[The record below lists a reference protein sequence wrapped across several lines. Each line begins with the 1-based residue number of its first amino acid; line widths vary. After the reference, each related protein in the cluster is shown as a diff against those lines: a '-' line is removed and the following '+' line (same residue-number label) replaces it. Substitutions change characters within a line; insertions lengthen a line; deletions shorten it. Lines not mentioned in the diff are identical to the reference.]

1 MFSSSAVKSGGM
13 STPRKLLLA
22 ATLAAPLAGTPAAAE
37 ASPASSSYFAK
48 TETIIG
54 GPSALAAILAEQG
67 APARPGPVQLAAPLL
82 SNASYQVRDAAIRTA
97 DLPATPRN
105 LVSPAVFSGKPDIF
119 GTVALKVNHTP
130 LDGRWQRAYR
140 AGVGGAASAFA
151 SSLRATNEKTRLD
164 AINRYVNRKV
174 RFMDDERQY
183 GRADV
188 WSTANSTLGRGR
200 GDCED
205 YAIAKIE
212 LLRSAGFS
220 ERDLYLVVLKDLV
233 RRADHA
239 VAVVRSGDHMYVLD
253 NGTDELLDSEA
264 VSDYRP
270 ILTFSA
276 YGTWT
281 HGYRVEGPVTVAA
294 NERQPIASA
303 VATAAGAGQRSRS
316 ASLLAFNTGLSR

>member
-1 MFSSSAVKSGGM
+1 M
-13 STPRKLLLA
+13 SIQRTLLLA
-22 ATLAAPLAGTPAAAE
+22 AALAAPMAGSPALAEPVSASSGYFVKAE
-37 ASPASSSYFAK
+37 A
-48 TETIIG
+48 IIG
-54 GPSALAAILAEQG
+54 APSALAAILAEQN
-67 APARPGPVQLAAPLL
+67 APPRINPVQPAASGLL
-82 SNASYQVRDAAIRTA
+82 RTPYQVRDAVIRAA
-97 DLPATPRN
+97 DVQEAPRT
-105 LVSPAVFSGKPDIF
+105 LASAAVFSGKPDIF
-119 GTVALKVNHTP
+119 GSVALKVNQTP

-151 SSLRATNEKTRLD
+151 SSLRATDEKTRLD
-164 AINRYVNRKV
+164 MINRYVNRRV

-183 GRADV
+183 GRADM
-188 WSTANSTLGRGR
+188 WSTANNTLRRGR

-212 LLRSAGFS
+212 MLRRAGFS

-239 VAVVRSGDHMYVLD
+239 VAVVRSGEHMYVLD
-253 NGTDELLDSEA
+253 NGTDELLDSEEI
-264 VSDYRP
+264 SDYRP

-281 HGYRVEGPVTVAA
+281 HGYRVTAPMNVAS
-294 NERQPIASA
+294 NEHLPIAAAISA
-303 VATAAGAGQRSRS
+303 AADDDQRSRR

>member
-1 MFSSSAVKSGGM
+1 MAGA
-13 STPRKLLLA
+13 PALA
-22 ATLAAPLAGTPAAAE
+22 EPL
-37 ASPASSSYFAK
+37 SASSSYFAK
-48 TETIIG
+48 SEAIIG
-54 GPSALAAILAEQG
+54 APSTLAAILAQQD
-67 APARPGPVQLAAPLL
+67 APARAALVQPSASGLL
-82 SNASYQVRDAAIRTA
+82 SGPYRIQNAVVRSG
-97 DLPATPRN
+97 DLPQMPRS
-105 LVSPAVFSGKPDIF
+105 LVSPAVSSGKPDIF
-119 GTVALKVNHTP
+119 GTVALKVGHTP
-130 LDGRWQRAYR
+130 LDGRWKRASR
-140 AGVGGAASAFA
+140 ARVSGAAGAFA
-151 SSLRATNEKTRLD
+151 SSLRGVDEEARLD
-164 AINRYVNRKV
+164 AINRYVNRRV
-174 RFMDDERQY
+174 RFVDDERQY

-212 LLRSAGFS
+212 MLRSAGFS
-220 ERDLYLVVLKDLV
+220 ERNLYLVVLKDLV

-239 VAVVRSGDHMYVLD
+239 VAVVRSGEHMYVLD

-281 HGYRVEGPVTVAA
+281 HGYRVTAPTT
-294 NERQPIASA
+294 IASNDRKPLA
-303 VATAAGAGQRSRS
+303 NAIPAAAGAGQRSRS